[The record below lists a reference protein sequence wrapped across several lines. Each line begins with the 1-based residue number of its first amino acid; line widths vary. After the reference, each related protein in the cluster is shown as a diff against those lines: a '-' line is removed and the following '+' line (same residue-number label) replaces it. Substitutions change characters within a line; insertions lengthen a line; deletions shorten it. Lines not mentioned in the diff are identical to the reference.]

1 MLRIQIVSVG
11 AVKQNAL
18 NHGVSGYSLRI
29 YVRAFRVINEADDAS
44 GRTCGVPC
52 AIASSLCMYA
62 TVTLQISL
70 ATCGD
75 LMRLDC
81 SMKGLH
87 NSVVT
92 TFK

>member
-1 MLRIQIVSVG
+1 MP
-11 AVKQNAL
+11 AL
-18 NHGVSGYSLRI
+18 DANSCHI
-29 YVRAFRVINEADDAS
+29 FAS
-44 GRTCGVPC
+44 GPNILENIEKSGN
-52 AIASSLCMYA
+52 ISQLKSLLYMYA